1 MNDESALAKITWQD
15 PKTGEIRE
23 YVLMEGATA
32 MIGRSP
38 GNDICVP
45 ERHVSRKHAVI
56 NYRDGIF
63 MITDLG
69 SANGTYV
76 NDQKLTDPFPLAGGD
91 VIRLFVPV
99 LHFSAVVT
107 EEEQTQ
113 ASLKGT
119 LIVPI
124 GAGGRPKLFVTSG
137 PQEGAEFPLVSDSI
151 TVGRAT
157 VNASF
162 DISLQDR
169 AVSRPHARLEHD
181 PATDEWRIFDASSV
195 NGTFV
200 NGVTVNSVEGRVL
213 KDGDV
218 LTLGETT
225 LLFRSG

>member
-119 LIVPI
+119 LIVPHRRGGGGPSCLSPLGRRRARNFLWRQI
-124 GAGGRPKLFVTSG
+124 PSRWAGLPSAPVLTFPCKIAPCRARTPAWNTIPLRMSG
-137 PQEGAEFPLVSDSI
+137 GFWTPP
-151 TVGRAT
+151 
-157 VNASF
+157 AST
-162 DISLQDR
+162 
-169 AVSRPHARLEHD
+169 ARLL
-181 PATDEWRIFDASSV
+181 
-195 NGTFV
+195 
-200 NGVTVNSVEGRVL
+200 TV
-213 KDGDV
+213 
-218 LTLGETT
+218 
-225 LLFRSG
+225 